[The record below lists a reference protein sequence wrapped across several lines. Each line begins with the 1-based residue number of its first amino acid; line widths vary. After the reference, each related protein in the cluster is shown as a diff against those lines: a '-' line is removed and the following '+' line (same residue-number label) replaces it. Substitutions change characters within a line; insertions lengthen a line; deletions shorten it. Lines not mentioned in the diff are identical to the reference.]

1 MLPPPTP
8 IVRYLLILNAIIF
21 AVVVLPGVLGFKIE
35 IEDQLALYYW
45 TSDDFRPYQLLS
57 HFFMHADV
65 GHIFFN
71 MLVLYFFGPAL
82 EERLGAVRFLILYF
96 LSAFG
101 AVGLHLGQIWW
112 QVSHS
117 EAAIL
122 AFSADPSLANFNAFW
137 SGLNLDG
144 YSIYGRT
151 MQIVVGETQNDLVM
165 LKDPSLAIAEA
176 NKLMQEFTW
185 LQAGSRMVGAS
196 GAISGVMAA
205 YAVFYPWREIQLL
218 FIPFGI
224 PALFLV
230 GGTFLAD
237 LFLGVMDYNYDTTAR
252 FAHVGGGIVGALIAL
267 VWKRTVLPPWLKR
280 IDK

>member
-21 AVVVLPGVLGFKIE
+21 AVVVLPGQLGYNLAIE
-35 IEDQLALYYW
+35 EKLALYYW
-45 TSDDFRPYQLLS
+45 TSDNFRPYQLLS
-57 HFFMHADV
+57 HFFMHADF

-71 MLVLYFFGPAL
+71 LLVLYFFGPEL
-82 EERLGAVRFLILYF
+82 ETRLGGVRFLILYF
-96 LSAFG
+96 LAAFG

-112 QVSHS
+112 QVSES
-117 EAAIL
+117 EAAML
-122 AFSADPSLANFNAFW
+122 AFSVEPSLANFNAFW
-137 SGLNLDG
+137 SGVDLEG
-144 YSIYGRT
+144 YSIYGRA
-151 MQIVVGETQNDLVM
+151 MQVVVGETQNDLVM

-176 NKLMQEFTW
+176 TKLMQEYTW
-185 LQAGSRMVGAS
+185 LQENSRMVGAS

-205 YAVFYPWREIQLL
+205 YAVFYPWKEIHML

-224 PALFLV
+224 PALFLI

-237 LFLGVMDYNYDTTAR
+237 LFLGIMDYNYDTTAR
-252 FAHVGGGIVGALIAL
+252 FAHVGGGIVGALLAL
-267 VWKRTVLPPWLKR
+267 VWRKTVLPPWLKR